1 MQLFIQENQV
11 FLDYS
16 ALLFYGRLGDQI
28 SCTEQVVSA
37 KHLLTEVLEDILDF
51 TEVRT

>member
-16 ALLFYGRLGDQI
+16 ALFFCDKPGDQI
-28 SCTEQVVSA
+28 SCTEQFISA
-37 KHLLTEVLEDILDF
+37 KYLLTELLEDALDF
-51 TEVRT
+51 TEIHT